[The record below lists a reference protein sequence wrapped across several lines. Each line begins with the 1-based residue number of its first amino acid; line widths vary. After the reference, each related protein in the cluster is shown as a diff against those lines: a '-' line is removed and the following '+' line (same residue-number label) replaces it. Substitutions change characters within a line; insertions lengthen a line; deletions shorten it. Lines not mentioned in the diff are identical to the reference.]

1 MANPE
6 RERERALTDSAEQTA
21 ADTAGSG
28 EISLQSLS
36 NLMSGKTLRDIEAV
50 HQGVTADLSEA
61 RQVVEQLHQGTSEEV
76 VNALRTILA
85 LDHTTRQQEYPALQQ
100 FVDRAKPSHYH
111 TPLVRAALQ
120 ADVPIWLYGEAGSGK
135 STAGEQAANS
145 LGLPFRSISLGPTTS
160 KSDLMGYR
168 DATGNYHNTA
178 YREVYENGGVFM
190 FDEIDNGSAS
200 ILTILNSA
208 LANGH
213 GEFPDSRVPRHE
225 TARFIASANTI
236 GRGATSEYVGRAP
249 IDAATIDRFAFIP
262 MDTDEDLEEALILG
276 TEINRSPL
284 DISAGEVPSPKEW
297 LATVRAHRQALGELG
312 IRAIISQRASLYGVR
327 LAELGVGKD
336 WLGEMLLYKGMK
348 EHDREKLAENAKRL
362 MPRVQEAL
370 DYKTRKATKDKEL
383 DEPHNKSSR
392 ETQPKDT
399 EKRSDSEW
407 FTPPEDKEITINRAD
422 TSWLERSLD
431 RSIRLFLP
439 DRYNIDRLDTSD
451 YETSIFARVCWDLES
466 MHSRELTDRLQT
478 STITGTVERVFEY
491 PEIWTTKKVL
501 VSDIVAAAN
510 VEGRYWQRD
519 RGYMTQWETEDDDND
534 HIKME
539 VHDRIEFVKTH
550 FSQLNDHDVQ
560 DYAKQFEACHGFVP
574 GRFTLCNWLRQHP
587 DVGGKQPRS
596 H

>member
-1 MANPE
+1 
-6 RERERALTDSAEQTA
+6 
-21 ADTAGSG
+21 
-28 EISLQSLS
+28 
-36 NLMSGKTLRDIEAV
+36 MSGKTLRDIKAV

-120 ADVPIWLYGEAGSGK
+120 ADVPIWLHGEAGSGK
-135 STAGEQAANS
+135 STAGEQAADS

-262 MDTDEDLEEALILG
+262 MDTDEDLEDALILG

-327 LAELGVGKD
+327 LAKQGVGKD
-336 WLGEMLLYKGMK
+336 WLGAMLLYKGMK

-370 DYKTRKATKDKEL
+370 DYKTREAAKGKEL
-383 DEPHNKSSR
+383 DEPHSKSSR

-587 DVGGKQPRS
+587 DVGGKQQGK

>member
-1 MANPE
+1 
-6 RERERALTDSAEQTA
+6 
-21 ADTAGSG
+21 
-28 EISLQSLS
+28 
-36 NLMSGKTLRDIEAV
+36 
-50 HQGVTADLSEA
+50 
-61 RQVVEQLHQGTSEEV
+61 
-76 VNALRTILA
+76 
-85 LDHTTRQQEYPALQQ
+85 
-100 FVDRAKPSHYH
+100 
-111 TPLVRAALQ
+111 
-120 ADVPIWLYGEAGSGK
+120 
-135 STAGEQAANS
+135 
-145 LGLPFRSISLGPTTS
+145 
-160 KSDLMGYR
+160 MGYR
-168 DATGNYHNTA
+168 DATGSYHNTA

-284 DISAGEVPSPKEW
+284 DISAGEVPSSKEW
-297 LATVRAHRQALGELG
+297 LAIVRAHRQALGELG

-327 LAELGVGKD
+327 LAERGVGKD

-362 MPRVQEAL
+362 MPKVQEAL
-370 DYKTRKATKDKEL
+370 DYKTREATKGKEL
-383 DEPHNKSSR
+383 DKSHSKSSQ

-407 FTPPEDKEITINRAD
+407 FTPPEDKEITVDRTNIQ
-422 TSWLERSLD
+422 WLENSLD

-439 DRYNIDRLDTSD
+439 DCYNIDELDTSD
-451 YETSIFARVCWDLES
+451 YDTGVFVRVCWDLES
-466 MHSRELTDRLQT
+466 MHSRELTDILQT
-478 STITGTVERVFEY
+478 PTISSAVGRVFGA

-501 VSDIVAAAN
+501 VSDIVAAVN
-510 VEGRYWQRD
+510 VEDRRWQRD
-519 RGYMTQWETEDDDND
+519 RGYITQWETEDDDND
-534 HIKME
+534 NVKME
-539 VHDRIEFVKTH
+539 VHNRIEFVKEH
-550 FSQLNDHDVQ
+550 FSQLNHHDIQ

-587 DVGGKQPRS
+587 DVGGKQQGSR
-596 H
+596 

>member
-6 RERERALTDSAEQTA
+6 RERALTGSAEQTA

-28 EISLQSLS
+28 EISLQSLG
-36 NLMSGKTLRDIEAV
+36 NLMSGKTLRDIKAV

-100 FVDRAKPSHYH
+100 FVNRAKPSHYH

-120 ADVPIWLYGEAGSGK
+120 ADVPIWLHGEAGSGK
-135 STAGEQAANS
+135 STAGEQAADS

-262 MDTDEDLEEALILG
+262 MDTDEYLEDALILG

-327 LAELGVGKD
+327 LAKQGVGKD

-370 DYKTRKATKDKEL
+370 DYKTREAAKGKEL
-383 DEPHNKSSR
+383 DESHSESSQ
-392 ETQPKDT
+392 ETQPKDL
-399 EKRSDSEW
+399 EKRDDSEW
-407 FTPPEDKEITINRAD
+407 FTPPENKEITVDRTNTR
-422 TSWLERSLD
+422 WLEESLD
-431 RSIRLFLP
+431 SSIRRFLP

-451 YETSIFARVCWDLES
+451 YETSIFVRVCWDLES
-466 MHSRELTDRLQT
+466 IHSRELTDRLQT
-478 STITGTVERVFEY
+478 PTITGAVESVFRENNSS
-491 PEIWTTKKVL
+491 TKKRVL
-501 VSDIVAAAN
+501 VSDIIAAAN

-519 RGYMTQWETEDDDND
+519 RGYITQWETEDDDND
-534 HIKME
+534 NIKME

-587 DVGGKQPRS
+587 DVGGKQQGSR
-596 H
+596 

>member
-6 RERERALTDSAEQTA
+6 RERALTGSVEQPA

-36 NLMSGKTLRDIEAV
+36 NLMSGKTLRDIKAV

-85 LDHTTRQQEYPALQQ
+85 LDRTTRQQEYPALQQ

-120 ADVPIWLYGEAGSGK
+120 ADVPIWLHGEAGSGK

-168 DATGNYHNTA
+168 DATGNYHSTA

-262 MDTDEDLEEALILG
+262 MDTDEYLEEALILG

-327 LAELGVGKD
+327 LAEQGVGKD
-336 WLGEMLLYKGMK
+336 WLGQMLLYKGMK

-362 MPRVQEAL
+362 MPKVQEAL
-370 DYKTRKATKDKEL
+370 DYKTREATKGKEL
-383 DEPHNKSSR
+383 DKPHSKSSR
-392 ETQPKDT
+392 ESQPKDT

-407 FTPPEDKEITINRAD
+407 FTPPENKEITVDRTNTR
-422 TSWLERSLD
+422 WLESSLD
-431 RSIRLFLP
+431 RSIHRFLP
-439 DRYNIDRLDTSD
+439 DSYNFNKLDTSD
-451 YETSIFARVCWDLES
+451 YETSLFARVCWDLES
-466 MHSRELTDRLQT
+466 MHSRELTDVLQT
-478 STITGTVERVFEY
+478 PTISSAAGRVFRD
-491 PEIWTTKKVL
+491 PEIWTTKKIF

-510 VEGRYWQRD
+510 VEDRRWQRD
-519 RGYMTQWETEDDDND
+519 RGCITQWETADNDND
-534 HIKME
+534 HIKTE
-539 VHDRIEFVKTH
+539 VHDRIEFVKDH

-587 DVGGKQPRS
+587 DVGGKQQGK

>member
-6 RERERALTDSAEQTA
+6 RERALTGSVEQTT

-36 NLMSGKTLRDIEAV
+36 NLMSGKTLRDIKAV

-100 FVDRAKPSHYH
+100 FVNRAKPSHYH

-120 ADVPIWLYGEAGSGK
+120 ADVPIWLHGEAGSGK

-168 DATGNYHNTA
+168 DATGSYHSTA

-262 MDTDEDLEEALILG
+262 MDTDEYLEDALILG

-370 DYKTRKATKDKEL
+370 DYKTREATKGKEL
-383 DEPHNKSSR
+383 DESHSKSSR
-392 ETQPKDT
+392 ETQPKDA
-399 EKRSDSEW
+399 EKRDDSEW
-407 FTPPEDKEITINRAD
+407 FTPPEDKEITIDRAHEQ
-422 TSWLERSLD
+422 WLEESLD
-431 RSIRLFLP
+431 SSIRRFLP
-439 DRYNIDRLDTSD
+439 DCYNIDELDTSD
-451 YETSIFARVCWDLES
+451 YDTGVFVRVCWDLES
-466 MHSRELTDRLQT
+466 MHSCELTDILQT
-478 STITGTVERVFEY
+478 PTISRAVGRVFGD

-501 VSDIVAAAN
+501 VSDIVAAVN
-510 VEGRYWQRD
+510 VEDRRWQRD
-519 RGYMTQWETEDDDND
+519 RGDITQWETEDNDND
-534 HIKME
+534 HIKVE
-539 VHDRIEFVKTH
+539 VHDRIEFVKDH

>member
-1 MANPE
+1 
-6 RERERALTDSAEQTA
+6 
-21 ADTAGSG
+21 
-28 EISLQSLS
+28 
-36 NLMSGKTLRDIEAV
+36 MSGKTLRDIKAV

-100 FVDRAKPSHYH
+100 FVNRAKPSHYH

-120 ADVPIWLYGEAGSGK
+120 ADVPIWLHGEAGSGK
-135 STAGEQAANS
+135 STAGEQAADS

-262 MDTDEDLEEALILG
+262 MDTDEYLEDALILG

-370 DYKTRKATKDKEL
+370 DYKTREATKEEEL
-383 DEPHNKSSR
+383 DESHSESSQ

-407 FTPPEDKEITINRAD
+407 FTPPEDKEITIDRTNTR
-422 TSWLERSLD
+422 WLEKSVD
-431 RSIRLFLP
+431 RSMRRFLP
-439 DRYNIDRLDTSD
+439 DCYNIDKLDMSD
-451 YETSIFARVCWDLES
+451 YDTSIFVRVCWDLES
-466 MHSRELTDRLQT
+466 IHSRELTDRLLQMP
-478 STITGTVERVFEY
+478 TIIEAVERVFRENNSST
-491 PEIWTTKKVL
+491 EKRVL
-501 VSDIVAAAN
+501 VSDIIAAAN
-510 VEGRYWQRD
+510 IEGQYWQRD
-519 RGYMTQWETEDDDND
+519 RGYITQWETEDDDND
-534 HIKME
+534 HIKVE
-539 VHDRIEFVKTH
+539 VHDRIEFVKDH

-587 DVGGKQPRS
+587 DVGGKRPRS

>member
-6 RERERALTDSAEQTA
+6 RERALTGSAEQTT

-120 ADVPIWLYGEAGSGK
+120 ADVPIWLHGEAGSGK

-168 DATGNYHNTA
+168 DATGNYHSTA

-327 LAELGVGKD
+327 LAEQGVGKD
-336 WLGEMLLYKGMK
+336 WLGQMLLYKGMK

-534 HIKME
+534 NIKME

-560 DYAKQFEACHGFVP
+560 DYAKQFEACHGFIP

-587 DVGGKQPRS
+587 DVGGKQQGK

>member
-6 RERERALTDSAEQTA
+6 RERALTGSAEQTT

-120 ADVPIWLYGEAGSGK
+120 ADVPIWLHGEAGSGK
-135 STAGEQAANS
+135 STAGEQAADS

-168 DATGNYHNTA
+168 DATGNYHSTA

-327 LAELGVGKD
+327 LAEQGVGKD
-336 WLGEMLLYKGMK
+336 WLGQMLLYKGMK

-534 HIKME
+534 NIKME

-560 DYAKQFEACHGFVP
+560 DYAKQFEACHGFIP

-587 DVGGKQPRS
+587 DVGGKQQGK

>member
-6 RERERALTDSAEQTA
+6 RERALTGSAEQATA
-21 ADTAGSG
+21 
-28 EISLQSLS
+28 
-36 NLMSGKTLRDIEAV
+36 N
-50 HQGVTADLSEA
+50 
-61 RQVVEQLHQGTSEEV
+61 
-76 VNALRTILA
+76 
-85 LDHTTRQQEYPALQQ
+85 TTRQQEYPALQQ

-120 ADVPIWLYGEAGSGK
+120 ADVPIWLHGEAGSGK

-168 DATGNYHNTA
+168 DAIGNYHSTA

-284 DISAGEVPSPKEW
+284 DISAGEVPSSEEW

-362 MPRVQEAL
+362 MPKVQEAL
-370 DYKTRKATKDKEL
+370 DYKTRKAAKGKEL
-383 DEPHNKSSR
+383 DEPHSKSSR

-407 FTPPEDKEITINRAD
+407 FTPPEDKEITISGAISGVD
-422 TSWLERSLD
+422 IIGFEDSLGH
-431 RSIRLFLP
+431 SLNILLSSG
-439 DRYNIDRLDTSD
+439 YNINRLDTSD
-451 YETSIFARVCWDLES
+451 YGTSVFARVCWDLEL
-466 MHSRELTDRLQT
+466 MHSRELTDILQVPK
-478 STITGTVERVFEY
+478 IANAVERVFGD
-491 PEIWTTKKVL
+491 PEIWTTKKIL
-501 VSDIVAAAN
+501 ISDIVAAVNAAD
-510 VEGRYWQRD
+510 GSWRD
-519 RGYMTQWETEDDDND
+519 GSKYIPRWETGDDDND
-534 HIKME
+534 IKVE
-539 VHDRIEFVKTH
+539 VHDRIEFVKRH
-550 FSQLNDHDVQ
+550 FSQLNDYDVQ
-560 DYAKQFEACHGFVP
+560 DYAKQFEACHGFTP
-574 GRFTLCNWLRQHP
+574 GRFTLYSWLRQHP
-587 DVGGKQPRS
+587 KVGGKQQGS

>member
-6 RERERALTDSAEQTA
+6 KGRALTGSAEQATA
-21 ADTAGSG
+21 
-28 EISLQSLS
+28 
-36 NLMSGKTLRDIEAV
+36 N
-50 HQGVTADLSEA
+50 
-61 RQVVEQLHQGTSEEV
+61 
-76 VNALRTILA
+76 
-85 LDHTTRQQEYPALQQ
+85 TTQQQEYPALQQ

-262 MDTDEDLEEALILG
+262 MDTDEDLEDALILG

-370 DYKTRKATKDKEL
+370 DYKTREATKGKEL
-383 DEPHNKSSR
+383 DESHSKSSR

-399 EKRSDSEW
+399 EKKDDSEW
-407 FTPPEDKEITINRAD
+407 FTPPEDKEITIDRTNTR
-422 TSWLERSLD
+422 WLENSLD
-431 RSIRLFLP
+431 RSMRRFLP
-439 DRYNIDRLDTSD
+439 DCYNIDELDTSD
-451 YETSIFARVCWDLES
+451 YDTGVFVRVCWDLES
-466 MHSRELTDRLQT
+466 MHSRELTDRLLQMP
-478 STITGTVERVFEY
+478 TIIEAVERVFRENNSST
-491 PEIWTTKKVL
+491 EKRVL
-501 VSDIVAAAN
+501 VSDIIAAAN
-510 VEGRYWQRD
+510 IEGQYWQRD
-519 RGYMTQWETEDDDND
+519 RGYITQWETEDDDND
-534 HIKME
+534 HIKVE
-539 VHDRIEFVKTH
+539 VHDRIEFVKDH

-587 DVGGKQPRS
+587 DVGGKRPRS